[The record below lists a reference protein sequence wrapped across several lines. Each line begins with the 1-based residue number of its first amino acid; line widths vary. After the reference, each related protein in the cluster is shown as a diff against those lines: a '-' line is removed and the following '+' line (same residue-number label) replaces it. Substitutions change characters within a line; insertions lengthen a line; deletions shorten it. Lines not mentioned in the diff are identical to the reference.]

1 MDIKKKIREYYL
13 KEYTYPVT
21 MLAVKMDI
29 EDYFM
34 YWLDNILKKYPKETK
49 DKDVYEIVDFLVK
62 KLNLNKN
69 IFFLHGA
76 ECCFS
81 TDNECYIG
89 ISLEKLNHNFSL
101 TRMKIDFYNDLV
113 KMGILFREDDIDII
127 YVYSE
132 VYMMDEKDIKEI
144 EKEKNSGS
152 VQKNS
157 KE

>member
-13 KEYTYPVT
+13 KKYTYPVT

-132 VYMMDEKDIKEI
+132 VCMMDEKDIKEI
-144 EKEKNSGS
+144 EKEKNRGS